1 MALDGTGAIR
11 MYGTAWCQ
19 DCKRAKQ
26 FFGEHRVPY
35 RFVDVDQDQAGL
47 RLVEETNEGKRII
60 PTIVFPDGAVLVEP
74 SNVALAAKLGLQTH
88 PDCPFYDLV
97 VVGGGPAGLTA
108 ALYAAREGIE
118 TLVVE
123 RSGPGGQAGVTEQ
136 LDNYPGFPDGIS
148 GGDFADRLVAQCRRF
163 GVEILS
169 AAQVSRVATDGQYRV
184 IGLANGDEVRA
195 NTVLLAPGATYR
207 RLGVPGEE
215 DFIGAG
221 VHFCAT
227 CDGPFY
233 RGQELLVVGAGN
245 SAAEGALFLA
255 KFASRVT
262 IVVRGAGLSAS
273 KIAMAKVLGHPR
285 VDVRPHTAVREL
297 RGDTKL
303 RSVVLHDTGTGT
315 DEEILPA
322 AAFVFVGLEPNTGF
336 LRGVADLDEAGFVR
350 TSPTLETSQ
359 PGVFAA
365 GDARLGS
372 TKQLVSAAG
381 EGATAALMVRQFLQ
395 AIRAAPA
402 AITAAPELARPTA
415 ESNH

>member
-1 MALDGTGAIR
+1 
-11 MYGTAWCQ
+11 MYGTTWCQ

-35 RFVDVDQDQAGL
+35 AFVDVDQDEDGL
-47 RLVEETNEGKRII
+47 RLVERLNDGNRVI
-60 PTIVFPDGAVLVEP
+60 PTIVFADGAVLVEP
-74 SNVALAAKLGLQTH
+74 SNVALAEKLGLQTH
-88 PDCPFYDLV
+88 ADCPYYDLV

-123 RSGPGGQAGVTEQ
+123 RSAPGGQAGVTEQ

-148 GGDFADRLVAQCRRF
+148 GADFADRLVAQCRRF

-169 AAQVSRVATDGQYRV
+169 AAEVTRVTSDGQYRA

-195 NTVLLAPGATYR
+195 QAVLLVPGATYR
-207 RLGVPGEE
+207 RLGIAGEE

-233 RGQELLVVGAGN
+233 RGQEMLVVGAGN

-255 KFASRVT
+255 RFASRV
-262 IVVRGAGLSAS
+262 IIAVRGTELSAG
-273 KIAMAKVLGHPR
+273 KLAMTKVLGNPR
-285 VDVRPHTAVREL
+285 IEVRPNTEVKEF

-303 RSVVLHDTGTGT
+303 RTSCCATRPPEPTK
-315 DEEILPA
+315 ISFPA
-322 AAFVFVGLEPNTGF
+322 PCSSLSGW
-336 LRGVADLDEAGFVR
+336 
-350 TSPTLETSQ
+350 SPTRSSCA
-359 PGVFAA
+359 VWSI
-365 GDARLGS
+365 S
-372 TKQLVSAAG
+372 TRWALSAPVRRSRRASRAFSPR
-381 EGATAALMVRQFLQ
+381 ATRAW
-395 AIRAAPA
+395 AAPSSWS
-402 AITAAPELARPTA
+402 APLAKGRLRP
-415 ESNH
+415 S

>member
-1 MALDGTGAIR
+1 VAVDGAMR
-11 MYGTAWCQ
+11 MYGTTWCQ

-35 RFVDVDQDQAGL
+35 AFVDIDQDADGL
-47 RLVEETNEGKRII
+47 RLVERLNDGKHII

-74 SNVALAAKLGLQTH
+74 TNVALAEQLGLQTH
-88 PDCPFYDLV
+88 PECPYYDLV
-97 VVGGGPAGLTA
+97 IVGGGPAGLTA

-123 RSGPGGQAGVTEQ
+123 RSGLGGQAAVTEQ

-148 GGDFADRLVAQCRRF
+148 GADFADRLVAQCRRF

-169 AAQVSRVATDGQYRV
+169 AAEVTRVTSDGQYRA

-195 NTVLLAPGATYR
+195 QAVLLSPGATYR
-207 RLGVPGEE
+207 RLGIPGER

-233 RGQELLVVGAGN
+233 RGQEMLVVGAGN

-255 KFASRVT
+255 RFASRV
-262 IVVRGAGLSAS
+262 IIAGRGPGLSAS
-273 KIAMAKVLGHPR
+273 KLATTKVLGNPR
-285 VDVRPHTAVREL
+285 IEVRPNTEVKEF
-297 RGDTKL
+297 RGDTRL
-303 RSVVLHDTGTGT
+303 RSVLLHDIATGT
-315 DEEILPA
+315 DEELFPGA
-322 AAFVFVGLEPNTGF
+322 VFVFVGLEPNTQF
-336 LRGVADLDEAGFVR
+336 LRGVVDLDEAGFVR
-350 TSPTLETSQ
+350 TSRTLETSQ
-359 PGVFAA
+359 SGVFAA

-381 EGATAALMVRQFLQ
+381 EGATAALMIRQYLR
-395 AIRAAPA
+395 AGRAAPV
-402 AITAAPELARPTA
+402 AITAAVGE
-415 ESNH
+415 

>member
-1 MALDGTGAIR
+1 VKSDVALDATIR
-11 MYGTAWCQ
+11 MYGTTWCQ

-35 RFVDVDQDQAGL
+35 AFVDVDQDEDGL
-47 RLVEETNEGKRII
+47 RLVERVNDGKRVI
-60 PTIVFPDGAVLVEP
+60 PTIVFADGSVLVEP
-74 SNVALAAKLGLQTH
+74 SNVALAEKLGLQTH
-88 PDCPFYDLV
+88 PDCPYYDLV

-123 RSGPGGQAGVTEQ
+123 RSAPGGQAGVTEQ

-148 GGDFADRLVAQCRRF
+148 GADFANRLVAQARRF

-169 AAQVSRVATDGQYRV
+169 AAEVNRVASDGQYRV

-195 NTVLLAPGATYR
+195 QVVLLAPGATYR
-207 RLGVPGEE
+207 RLGIPGED

-233 RGQELLVVGAGN
+233 RGQDMLVVGAGN

-255 KFASRVT
+255 RFASRVT
-262 IVVRGAGLSAS
+262 IVVRGAELSAS
-273 KIAMAKVLGHPR
+273 KLVTTKVLGHPR
-285 VDVRPHTAVREL
+285 IEVRPNTAVKEF

-303 RSVVLHDTGTGT
+303 RSVVLHDTATGAD
-315 DEEILPA
+315 DEIFPGVV
-322 AAFVFVGLEPNTGF
+322 FVFVGLEPNTWF
-336 LRGVADLDEAGFVR
+336 LRGVVDVDAAGFVR
-350 TSPTLETSQ
+350 TSPTLETSL

-381 EGATAALMVRQFLQ
+381 EGATAALMVRQYLH
-395 AIRAAPA
+395 AARAASA
-402 AITAAPELARPTA
+402 AIPSAAGE
-415 ESNH
+415 